1 MIAVSWGD
9 PDGERY
15 AVDIELD
22 AYDRQG
28 LLADV
33 TSLLARERVNVTAIN
48 TLSNRDDNT
57 AKMRIRAEVSS
68 LAALGATLA
77 KLARLDNVIS
87 ANRIRE

>member
-1 MIAVSWGD
+1 M
-9 PDGERY
+9 
-15 AVDIELD
+15 ELD

-48 TLSNRDDNT
+48 TISNRDDHT

-68 LAALGATLA
+68 LASLGTTLS
-77 KLARLDNVIS
+77 KLTRLDNVIS
-87 ANRIRE
+87 ANRVLE